1 MRLQLAALSLAGAAL
16 GLRASAASGSKP
28 SRRPQSPTNVT
39 VWGLRPYLLSHPT
52 HATNFNWCAV
62 HQPPA
67 AAHRQA
73 LAGHEA
79 PRHAQLKN
87 R

>member
-62 HQPPA
+62 HQPP
-67 AAHRQA
+67 
-73 LAGHEA
+73 GCC
-79 PRHAQLKN
+79 AQTGT
-87 R
+87 RGTRISH